1 MNSNLPDFTPVLLGS
16 DFNVYGMARSFYEL
30 TGKPV
35 KAFAEQQ
42 LAPTRFTKI
51 VDLEL
56 IDGFADDP
64 QWINS
69 MLKIKERYR
78 DHKEPVILIGCG
90 DGYAELIS
98 KHKDE
103 LSDVFV
109 CPYIDFDLLKRLN
122 KKESFY
128 EICDQYNLPY
138 PKTKVITKE
147 MWASDEPIE
156 QPFDYP
162 VALKPSNSVEWVDIH
177 FDGRKKAY
185 RVKSRPELDEIL
197 QRAYTNGY
205 ESDFILQ
212 DFIPGDDSNMR
223 VLNAYVDQNHHVKM
237 MCLGHPLLEDP
248 SPSAIGN

>member
-78 DHKEPVILIGCG
+78 DHQEPVILIGCG

-98 KHKDE
+98 KHKAE

-122 KKESFY
+122 KKNHFMKSV
-128 EICDQYNLPY
+128 INITCHIRR
-138 PKTKVITKE
+138 PK
-147 MWASDEPIE
+147 SL
-156 QPFDYP
+156 Q
-162 VALKPSNSVEWVDIH
+162 
-177 FDGRKKAY
+177 KKCGL
-185 RVKSRPELDEIL
+185 VMN
-197 QRAYTNGY
+197 Q
-205 ESDFILQ
+205 
-212 DFIPGDDSNMR
+212 
-223 VLNAYVDQNHHVKM
+223 LNNH
-237 MCLGHPLLEDP
+237 LIIRWL
-248 SPSAIGN
+248 